1 MTYNLYADVI
11 LANNFTMDFLLL
23 SVVRKVMKLEKRK
36 GGIFLA
42 SLAGAVY
49 ALAVMIV
56 PFPIFF
62 LQFFATYAV
71 MSALMVFIA
80 FRLRRPGE
88 ILRAVAGLYLAAVMA
103 AGLLQMFESLGGSRS
118 SLLFY
123 AAAASGSI
131 WMTLVLW
138 RAVSKGASDNGHLYR
153 VTVYYRGKSGCFTG
167 FLDTGNRLTEP
178 ASGKPVSILS
188 ADSGRELFRTVD
200 GVLYIPFRTVGKESG
215 VIPAVRAERMEIR
228 EDGRKT
234 VFENPWIALSKEPL
248 SQDGTYQM
256 LLNEK
261 LWL

>member
-49 ALAVMIV
+49 ALAVMLV

-71 MSALMVFIA
+71 MSALMVLIA
-80 FRLRRPGE
+80 FRVRKPRE

-103 AGLLQMFESLGGSRS
+103 AGFLQLFEGLGGDRT

-123 AAAASGSI
+123 GAAAAGSI
-131 WMTLVLW
+131 WLTMVLW
-138 RAVSKGASDNGHLYR
+138 KAAAGGAVQSGHLYQ
-153 VTVYYRGKSGCFTG
+153 VTLYYRGKSGTFTG

-178 ASGKPVSILS
+178 VSGKPVSILS
-188 ADSGRELFRTVD
+188 ADSAKELFSRVD
-200 GVLYIPFRTVGKESG
+200 GVLYVPFRTVGREGG
-215 VIPAVRAERMEIR
+215 VIPAVRADRMEIR
-228 EDGRKT
+228 EDGRNT
-234 VFENPWIALSKEPL
+234 VIENPYIALSKEPL
-248 SQDGTYQM
+248 SQAGAYQI